1 VRRTL
6 CAGPHRQG
14 CGFRSQFAKHC
25 AIHEAPTRQELLEC
39 GGSATAFPK
48 PAPPPNDQREPPIK
62 ISGPPPTRLWPSSR
76 GAQRRR
82 ISLRCGPRP
91 GASPQA
97 PSLAQTSTVTFPQ
110 HPFWHP
116 QQFPLPRVLLPYRCS
131 NLVSWALS
139 VKPIPLEV
147 IDPHENSVPNC
158 LGGCGSGFPIPAGL
172 PEYPRAGSS
181 SCVHPRS
188 RRLAR
193 RPGPSAASPR
203 RHSDS
208 RRRASGHRRN
218 QPRHR

>member
-1 VRRTL
+1 MRWLCHRFSQTSAAAKRPARTADKNL
-6 CAGPHRQG
+6 RPASNAPLAVIQ
-14 CGFRSQFAKHC
+14 RSA
-25 AIHEAPTRQELLEC
+25 
-39 GGSATAFPK
+39 ATK
-48 PAPPPNDQREPPIK
+48 D
-62 ISGPPPTRLWPSSR
+62 LSSMW
-76 GAQRRR
+76 A
-82 ISLRCGPRP
+82 RP

-97 PSLAQTSTVTFPQ
+97 PSLAQTFTVTFPQ
-110 HPFWHP
+110 YPFRHP
-116 QQFPLPRVLLPYRCS
+116 QQFPPPRVLLPYRCS

-147 IDPHENSVPNC
+147 INPHENSVPNC
-158 LGGCGSGFPIPAGL
+158 LGGRGSGFPIPAGL